1 MSYYHGADGR
11 SSNPVLGVDLPAAS
25 NYKAPVRYR
34 ALFLSD
40 IHLAARACRSEDL
53 LSFLKAHDAN
63 TIYLVG
69 DIIDFWRLRRGP
81 SWRSSQTQAVK
92 ELIAK
97 AQNGSRLVYIPG
109 NHDTEIRAFAGTTL
123 GPFEIRLRMV
133 HGTADGRRFLVIH
146 GDEFDAVINKARW
159 LAILGDIAYDIA
171 AAANTLLN
179 WLRRGLGLPYWSLSA
194 YLKYRVKRAVS
205 YAGNFE
211 QKLAAAARE
220 AGAGGVICGHIHHAA
235 MHVVDGID
243 YVNTGDWVE
252 SGTAVA
258 EHADGRLEII
268 RWTDRLR
275 AHQSATPKTPAV
287 SPAP

>member
-1 MSYYHGADGR
+1 M
-11 SSNPVLGVDLPAAS
+11 
-25 NYKAPVRYR
+25 RYR

-53 LSFLKAHDAN
+53 VSFLQAHDAS

-81 SWRSSQTQAVK
+81 SWRASQTQAIK
-92 ELIAK
+92 ELVAK
-97 AQNGSRLVYIPG
+97 ARNGSRLIYIPG
-109 NHDTEIRAFAGTTL
+109 NHDNEIRAFAGTAL
-123 GPFEIRLRMV
+123 GPFEICLRAI
-133 HGTADGRRFLVIH
+133 HSTADGRRFLVLH
-146 GDEFDAVINKARW
+146 GDEFDAVINNAHW
-159 LAILGDIAYDIA
+159 LAVLGDVAYDIA

-179 WLRRGLGLPYWSLSA
+179 WVRRGLGLRYWSLSA
-194 YLKYRVKRAVS
+194 FLKYRVKRAVN

-211 QKLAAAARE
+211 HKLAAAARE
-220 AGAGGVICGHIHHAA
+220 AGAQGVICGHIHHAA
-235 MHVVDGID
+235 IHAVDGID

-275 AHQSATPKTPAV
+275 ALQSAPSKASAVTPA
-287 SPAP
+287 P